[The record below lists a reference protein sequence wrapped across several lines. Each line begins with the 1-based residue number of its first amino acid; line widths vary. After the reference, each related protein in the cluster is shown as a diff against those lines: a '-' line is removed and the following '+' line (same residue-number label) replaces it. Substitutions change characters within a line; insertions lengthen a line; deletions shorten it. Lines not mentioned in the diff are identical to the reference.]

1 MDSKE
6 RKKVLI
12 SGFGTSDPVRTSHDG
27 PLMHIM
33 RHYHPDI
40 VYIYVTREIHHQN
53 ENDSRIMKMMN
64 YIKEN
69 WSGYQFSYEL
79 ISSEIENPSDLDMV
93 AEDMRKNIDNV
104 LVGHEDDQ
112 IFLNLSSGTP
122 QMKTYLSILSLNTNY
137 DFTGVQ
143 VANPEKKSG
152 NSERTNRED
161 YSVEEELICNLDE
174 EQESEDRTSEP
185 KFLYYRRQQQLDIIK
200 GLLKNYNYS
209 AIMGMSDVLSKP
221 LMSLVKHL
229 QNRIDFNFS
238 EAIKYGNEF
247 QKNSGSHSPNL
258 FLGMIPWNK
267 NSQVKDKDFHIISE
281 YFLILKTLQEAEKY
295 NEFVLRLNPFFVNL
309 EQVCWEKASA
319 GSGRRY
325 RYSDISDRNGVLN
338 PDSLRSIDPDL
349 FEDIIRQMGSLQ
361 NKQLSLYVL
370 RYILNHYNLPENWMS
385 LFDKVY
391 YLNQNLRN
399 SIAHT
404 LTSTT
409 DDEILLMSSALLKS
423 EQKKENGLNAR
434 GIVIKTGELL
444 TELYKSE
451 YSGNPNNGYFNLYDR
466 CNEYIE
472 NTISPE
478 L

>member
-1 MDSKE
+1 M
-6 RKKVLI
+6 
-12 SGFGTSDPVRTSHDG
+12 
-27 PLMHIM
+27 
-33 RHYHPDI
+33 
-40 VYIYVTREIHHQN
+40 
-53 ENDSRIMKMMN
+53 
-64 YIKEN
+64 
-69 WSGYQFSYEL
+69 
-79 ISSEIENPSDLDMV
+79 
-93 AEDMRKNIDNV
+93 
-104 LVGHEDDQ
+104 
-112 IFLNLSSGTP
+112 
-122 QMKTYLSILSLNTNY
+122 
-137 DFTGVQ
+137 
-143 VANPEKKSG
+143 
-152 NSERTNRED
+152 
-161 YSVEEELICNLDE
+161 
-174 EQESEDRTSEP
+174 
-185 KFLYYRRQQQLDIIK
+185 
-200 GLLKNYNYS
+200 
-209 AIMGMSDVLSKP
+209 
-221 LMSLVKHL
+221 
-229 QNRIDFNFS
+229 
-238 EAIKYGNEF
+238 
-247 QKNSGSHSPNL
+247 
-258 FLGMIPWNK
+258 
-267 NSQVKDKDFHIISE
+267 
-281 YFLILKTLQEAEKY
+281 
-295 NEFVLRLNPFFVNL
+295 
-309 EQVCWEKASA
+309 
-319 GSGRRY
+319 
-325 RYSDISDRNGVLN
+325 N